1 MNLRTRFVVVSATLM
16 FVLATGMSIGAYR
29 IASNQLQGQVESSL
43 DQRASRILQIMGRQG
58 FNWNDAFG
66 QGPVNQAIMQTEV
79 DAITQIVLPNG
90 QVLGRREYPRL
101 PIEKDDR
108 SLSVGGRRINRSST
122 IIDRHKFRT
131 LTVVAD
137 DGSLIQVAKDTQI
150 ILNAQNGMRKWFP
163 IYAAIAVVISALFGW
178 LFARRISKPIED
190 LALTAESIAATQ
202 DLDRTI
208 IVSGR
213 DEVAQLATSFN
224 TMLEALRGSVS
235 RQRQLVQDASHE
247 LRTPLTSLRAN
258 TELLE
263 RGTLSDADRTSILA
277 DMRAEVDE
285 LADLSAE
292 LSALAIDNRA
302 IEAPVSIDLSE
313 VAQEVA
319 TRASRRSGAPVTV
332 HATLGTTVV
341 ARPNQLER
349 ALSNLVDNAIKFT
362 NDKSEIEIHVG
373 SFRVE
378 VRDKGVGI
386 ADADKP
392 LVFDRF
398 YRATATRSMPGS
410 GLGLSIVS
418 QFASDHN
425 ASAYVLDNAGGG
437 AIVGMQFP
445 IPVV

>member
-1 MNLRTRFVVVSATLM
+1 MNLRTRFVLISAGLM
-16 FVLATGMSIGAYR
+16 FVLASCMSIGAYR
-29 IASNQLQGQVESSL
+29 IASNQLQHQVGSSL
-43 DQRASRILQIMGRQG
+43 DQRASRILQIMSQPD
-58 FNWNDAFG
+58 FNWNDSFG
-66 QGPVNQAIMQTEV
+66 PGPVNQAIMQTEV

-101 PIEKDDR
+101 PINKGDR
-108 SLSVGGRRINRSST
+108 SLSVTGKRIHRSST
-122 IIDRHKFRT
+122 IIDHHKFRT
-131 LTVVAD
+131 LTVIAN

-150 ILNAQNGMRKWFP
+150 ILNAQNGMRMWFP
-163 IYAAIAVVISALFGW
+163 IYAAIAVIISALFGW

-208 IVSGR
+208 TVSGR

-224 TMLEALRGSVS
+224 TMLEALRGSVA

-292 LSALAIDNRA
+292 LSALATDNRA
-302 IEAPVSIDLSE
+302 LEEPVSIDLSDI
-313 VAQEVA
+313 AHDIANRA
-319 TRASRRSGAPVTV
+319 TRRFGSPVTV
-332 HATLGTTVV
+332 HTTPGTTVV

-362 NDKSEIEIHVG
+362 NDGSEIEIHIG
-373 SFRVE
+373 SYRVE
-378 VRDKGVGI
+378 VRDKGIGI
-386 ADADKP
+386 SDSDKP
-392 LVFDRF
+392 HVFDRF

-418 QFASDHN
+418 QFATDHN

-437 AIVGMQFP
+437 AIVGLQFP
-445 IPVV
+445 IPTI